1 MEKKAD
7 TSTAIDDLLADRWSP
22 RAFNPEYLLNE
33 DQIHS
38 LLEAARWAP
47 SCRGEQPWYFV
58 LFNKSNATTFSQ
70 ALNCLSVSNQDWAM
84 DSSLLIVAC
93 ANRYYRKDN
102 SENFYAHYDVGAA
115 AENICLQST
124 ALGLAAHQMGGFDKA
139 KVATLVNA
147 PKNYDILSVIAIGL
161 PEKDSKIRSDLM
173 ERECAERN
181 RLQLDQIFNYEVF
194 KKD

>member
-1 MEKKAD
+1 MKKKAD
-7 TSTAIDDLLADRWSP
+7 TTSVIHDLLADRWSP

-70 ALNCLSVSNQDWAM
+70 ALNCLTVSNQDWAM
-84 DSSLLIVAC
+84 DASLLIVAC
-93 ANRYYRKDN
+93 ANRYYKKDN

-147 PKNYDILSVIAIGL
+147 PKNYDILSIIAIGL
-161 PEKDSKIRSDLM
+161 PEKESKIRPDLL

-181 RLQLDQIFNYEVF
+181 RLQLDQIFEYESF

>member
-1 MEKKAD
+1 MKKKAD
-7 TSTAIDDLLADRWSP
+7 TTSVIHDLLADRWSP

-58 LFNKSNATTFSQ
+58 LFNKSNATAFSQ

-84 DSSLLIVAC
+84 DASLLIVAC
-93 ANRYYRKDN
+93 ANRYYKKDN

-161 PEKDSKIRSDLM
+161 PEKESKIRPDLL

-181 RLQLDQIFNYEVF
+181 RLQLDQIFEYESF
-194 KKD
+194 